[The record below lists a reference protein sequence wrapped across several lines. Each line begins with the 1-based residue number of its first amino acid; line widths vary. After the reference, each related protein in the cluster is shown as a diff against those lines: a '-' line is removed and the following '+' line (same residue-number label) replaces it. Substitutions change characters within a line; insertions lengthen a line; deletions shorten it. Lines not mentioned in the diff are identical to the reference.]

1 MEGSAAVPAVTPAM
15 VARSRG
21 LSGPRFSPD
30 GRFLAWTLTVAGR
43 SDIVVAPSDGSG
55 PPLVVTADVAASP
68 FGGFTW
74 AAEPIGRGSGG
85 VPQIVYAAPDGRLVA
100 VPASGGPLRVLSPD
114 GEAAAP
120 AASAD
125 GGRIAFVLERDD
137 SCDIAVVPTDGS
149 AWPTRLSTGADWA
162 FDPAWAP
169 DGRTL
174 AWHEWD
180 FPDMPW
186 DASRIVLRAV
196 DGLVP
201 SGGPRVVAGGGGD
214 NGGRDNGVGDGAGR
228 VACGQPRFSPAG
240 DALAFVCDR
249 TGWMNVW
256 IADADGKGA
265 RPLVDEPYEHAEP
278 TWGAGQRSYM
288 WAPDGS
294 AVALCRNEGGFGRLV
309 VAAIGGDPR
318 PIGKAW
324 HHFLDWS
331 GAGITAIRS
340 GGVTPPSVVVA
351 DPGAPGVRRV
361 LASAAPAGL
370 MAAGPVE
377 PEPVSWTGEDGGAVH
392 GLLYRPAT
400 SALGPDTNPPMI
412 VYVHGGPTGSSAVT
426 WWPRHQFWVARGWA
440 VLAPNYRGSTGY
452 GRAYTQALTG
462 RWGELDVSDVAAGIR
477 HAGAS
482 GWCEPGRVAI
492 DGGSAGGF
500 TLLLLCAR
508 YPGLVRAAVDRYGV
522 ADLFDLAETTHRYES
537 RYLDRLVGPLP
548 EAAALYRERSP
559 VSHAAA
565 INVPLLVLQ
574 GDRDTT
580 VPKAQADALV
590 DTLRRSGSTVEYH
603 VYEGEGHGWAKPE
616 TVADE
621 LERSE
626 RFLTRWVLKR

>member
-1 MEGSAAVPAVTPAM
+1 M

-21 LSGPRFSPD
+21 LAGPRFSPD
-30 GRFLAWTLTVAGR
+30 GRRLAWVETVSGR
-43 SDIVVAPSDGSG
+43 SDIVVAPADASG
-55 PPLVVTADVAASP
+55 PPVVVTADAPAGP

-74 AAEPIGRGSGG
+74 AGD
-85 VPQIVYAAPDGRLVA
+85 QLVYAAADGRLVA
-100 VPASGGPLRVLSPD
+100 VPACGGPLRVLSPD

-120 AASAD
+120 VASPD

-137 SCDIAVVPTDGS
+137 TCDIAVVPTDRS

-186 DASRIVLRAV
+186 DASRIVVRGV
-196 DGLVP
+196 DGLAPMGSPQVL
-201 SGGPRVVAGGGGD
+201 AGG
-214 NGGRDNGVGDGAGR
+214 DG
-228 VACGQPRFSPAG
+228 VACGQPRFSPG
-240 DALAFVCDR
+240 GALAFVCDR

-256 IADADGKGA
+256 VGDPDGKGA
-265 RPLVDEPYEHAEP
+265 RPLVDEPFEHADP
-278 TWGAGQRSYM
+278 TWGAGQRSYA
-288 WAPDGS
+288 WALDGS
-294 AVALCRNEGGFGRLV
+294 ALALCRNEGGFGRLV
-309 VAAIGGDPR
+309 IVPVSGGDPR
-318 PIGKAW
+318 PIGKGW

-331 GAGITAIRS
+331 PAGIAAVRS

-351 DPGAPGVRRV
+351 DPTEPGVRRV
-361 LASAAPAGL
+361 LAQGAPAAL
-370 MAAGPVE
+370 VAAGPVE
-377 PEPVSWTGEDGGAVH
+377 PDTVSWTGEDGGTVH

-400 SALGPDTNPPMI
+400 SALGPGTEPPMI

-426 WWPRHQFWVARGWA
+426 WWPRHQFWVSRGWA

-462 RWGELDVSDVAAGIR
+462 RWGDLDVSDVAAGIR

-482 GWCEPGRVAI
+482 GWCDAGRVAI

-508 YPGLVRAAVDRYGV
+508 YPGLVRAGVDRYGV

-537 RYLDRLVGPLP
+537 RYLDKLVGPLP
-548 EAAALYRERSP
+548 PAAALYRERSP
-559 VSHAAA
+559 VTHAAK

-590 DTLRRSGSTVEYH
+590 EALRRAGSTVEYH
-603 VYEGEGHGWAKPE
+603 TYEGEGHGWAKPE